1 MNVSKKSAIC
11 FLFALCFLKGAYA
24 LDLSTHRWK
33 HRPLVISKDAS
44 ELWKKQQSA
53 LVEADL
59 KERDIVVLFDKDE
72 SESFK
77 AILYGKDGLKKLE
90 SKTPVSQ
97 EDLNSLIDSMPM
109 RQSEMRKV
117 AP

>member
-1 MNVSKKSAIC
+1 M
-11 FLFALCFLKGAYA
+11 
-24 LDLSTHRWK
+24 DLSIHRWK
-33 HRPLVISKDAS
+33 HRPLVISKDA
-44 ELWKKQQSA
+44 EGLWQKQQSV

-59 KERDIVVLFDKDE
+59 KERDIVVLFDKSDA
-72 SESFK
+72 FK
-77 AILYGKDGLKKLE
+77 VVLYGKDGLKKLE

-97 EDLNSLIDSMPM
+97 KDLNSLIDSMPM